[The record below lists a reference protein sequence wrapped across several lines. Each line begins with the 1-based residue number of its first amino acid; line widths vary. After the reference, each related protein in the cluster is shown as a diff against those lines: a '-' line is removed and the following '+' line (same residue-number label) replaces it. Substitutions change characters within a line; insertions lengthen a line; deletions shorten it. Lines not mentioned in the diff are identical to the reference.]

1 MTKTTTTKREVLF
14 KIDATPD
21 PALSADDADHGV
33 TGSANIKFCGR
44 PEYDR
49 GKHKILKP
57 NDPIERFN
65 FEGETIALPPGDFQK
80 RRRLFYH
87 LRAADIASLFPH
99 LYKLVRERRSK

>member
-1 MTKTTTTKREVLF
+1 MTKTTRSEKVLF

-21 PALSADDADHGV
+21 PTLSAGDADPGV
-33 TGSANIKFCGR
+33 RPNIKFCGR

-87 LRAADIASLFPH
+87 LRAATVASLFPH